1 MAISNTRFKMPQSGN
16 LNDAPLGLGRL
27 AHHIYRSILLTDRF
41 STAQAVRFLYL
52 YDVQNNVSI

>member
-1 MAISNTRFKMPQSGN
+1 MPQSGN